1 MEGNLKDIFKEELT
15 TLYGDF
21 HPIVSKFGT
30 SSFGKISSDL
40 CISSSQFSK
49 LISGS
54 ATEGMYIRS
63 IRNIE
68 QLKEHQRVLKDCKQ
82 LKKELAKN
90 KNKGIEDFSAKRNKR
105 TLYISL
111 IFACLISGLALG
123 YYIAKDSIISKSI
136 NADDK
141 HPLSSFFNK
150 IENKSTYLG
159 FLNENEVQD
168 YCPSSAFEGKW
179 KLAKPYKIP
188 LPGSKNSGVYLVA
201 KSADITLVT
210 SKYAENKGR
219 VLLGFEYLTHEVW
232 VDKRRQPLI
241 PEYFDLKTR
250 LFTDLYNNLNFEKD
264 ENFVKIAELKSLFLD
279 EFTILKDSIIRKGQP
294 SGRYVDFLDAELAK
308 TYNVDVDYILNE
320 VISDL
325 TQTKCNST
333 INEYCN
339 PNDLKVNST
348 ISFDCFYSIG
358 IENLGFGGG
367 YPYTKTYQ
375 LVEKN
380 YSDNLICDCGK

>member
-1 MEGNLKDIFKEELT
+1 MEGNLKDIFKDKLIS
-15 TLYGDF
+15 LYGEF

-63 IRNIE
+63 IRNVE
-68 QLKEHQRVLKDCKQ
+68 QLEEHQRVLKDCKQ

-90 KNKGIEDFSAKRNKR
+90 KNKSIEDFSAKRSKNI
-105 TLYISL
+105 LYTSL
-111 IFACLISGLALG
+111 VFACLISGLAIG
-123 YYIAKDSIISKSI
+123 YYFAKDSFILESI

-141 HPLSSFFNK
+141 HPLRLFFNK

-188 LPGSKNSGVYLVA
+188 LPGSKNSGVYLLA
-201 KSADITLVT
+201 KSADVTLVT

-232 VDKRRQPLI
+232 VDKRRQALI
-241 PEYFDLKTR
+241 PEYFDIKTR
-250 LFTDLYNNLNFEKD
+250 LFTDLYNNLDFEKD
-264 ENFVKIAELKSLFLD
+264 DNFVKIAVLKSLFLD
-279 EFTILKDSIIRKGQP
+279 EFTILTDSIIRKGQP

-367 YPYTKTYQ
+367 YPYTKTLQ

-380 YSDNLICDCGK
+380 YSDNLICDCS

>member
-1 MEGNLKDIFKEELT
+1 MEGNLKDIFKEKLT
-15 TLYGDF
+15 DLYGEF

-54 ATEGMYIRS
+54 ATEGMYMRS

-68 QLKEHQRVLKDCKQ
+68 QLTEHQRVLKESKQ

-90 KNKGIEDFSAKRNKR
+90 KNKGIEAFSANQSKKK
-105 TLYISL
+105 LYISL
-111 IFACLISGLALG
+111 IFICLIFGLIIG
-123 YYIAKDSIISKSI
+123 YYFAKGSFPSESI
-136 NADDK
+136 NSHNK
-141 HPLSSFFNK
+141 HPLSPFFNK
-150 IENKSTYLG
+150 TDNKTTYLG
-159 FLNENEVQD
+159 FLNENEVQE

-179 KLAKPYKIP
+179 ILAQPYKIP
-188 LPGSKNSGVYLVA
+188 LPGSKNSGVYLLA

-210 SKYAENKGR
+210 SKYADNKGR

-232 VDKRRQPLI
+232 VDKRRQALI

-250 LFTDLYNNLNFEKD
+250 LFTDLYNNLDFEED
-264 ENFVKIAELKSLFLD
+264 ENFVKIADLKSFFLD

-294 SGRYVDFLDAELAK
+294 SGRYVDFLDTELAK
-308 TYNVDVDYILNE
+308 TYNVDVNYILNE

-325 TQTKCNST
+325 TKTKCNST

-348 ISFDCFYSIG
+348 ISFNCFYSIG
-358 IENLGFGGG
+358 IENLGIGGG
-367 YPYTKTYQ
+367 YPYTKTIQ
-375 LVEKN
+375 LVKKN
-380 YSDNLICDCGK
+380 YSDNLICDCGE

>member
-1 MEGNLKDIFKEELT
+1 MEGNLKDVFKEKLRA
-15 TLYGDF
+15 LYGDF

-68 QLKEHQRVLKDCKQ
+68 QLIEHQGVLKDYKQ
-82 LKKELAKN
+82 LKKELN
-90 KNKGIEDFSAKRNKR
+90 KNKIKLKEDKFFRSKKLLF
-105 TLYISL
+105 TGL
-111 IFACLISGLALG
+111 IFTGLIFGLFIG
-123 YYIAKDSIISKSI
+123 YYFAKDSFLSKSI
-136 NADDK
+136 NANDK
-141 HPLSSFFNK
+141 HPLSPFFNK
-150 IENKSTYLG
+150 TENKSTYLG

-188 LPGSKNSGVYLVA
+188 LPGSKNSGVYLLA
-201 KSADITLVT
+201 KSADIVLVT
-210 SKYAENKGR
+210 SKYAANKGR
-219 VLLGFEYLTHEVW
+219 VLLGFEHLTHEIW
-232 VDKRRQPLI
+232 LDKRRRPLI
-241 PEYFDLKTR
+241 PEYFDAETKSFTE
-250 LFTDLYNNLNFEKD
+250 LFNNLDFKED
-264 ENFVKIAELKSLFLD
+264 ENFVKIADLKSFFLD
-279 EFTILKDSIIRKGQP
+279 EFTIGTDFITRKGQP
-294 SGRYVDFLDAELAK
+294 SGRYIDFIDRKLAK
-308 TYNVDVDYILNE
+308 MYDIDVEYILNE

-325 TQTKCNST
+325 TKTKCNSA

-348 ISFDCFYSIG
+348 ISFDCIYSIG
-358 IENLGFGGG
+358 IENLGIGGG
-367 YPYTKTYQ
+367 YPYTKTIK

-380 YSDNLICDCGK
+380 YSDNLICDCSE

>member
-1 MEGNLKDIFKEELT
+1 MEGNLKDIFKEKLT

-63 IRNIE
+63 IRNVE
-68 QLKEHQRVLKDCKQ
+68 QLIEHQRVLKDSKQ

-90 KNKGIEDFSAKRNKR
+90 KNKGIEDFSTNKSKKK
-105 TLYISL
+105 LYISL
-111 IFACLISGLALG
+111 VFTCLIFGLVIG
-123 YYIAKDSIISKSI
+123 YYFAKDSFLSKSI
-136 NADDK
+136 NSNEK
-141 HPLSSFFNK
+141 HPLSLFFNK
-150 IENKSTYLG
+150 IENKITYLG
-159 FLNENEVQD
+159 FLSEDEVQD

-179 KLAKPYKIP
+179 KLAQPYKIP
-188 LPGSKNSGVYLVA
+188 LPGSKNSGVYLLA

-210 SKYAENKGR
+210 SKYADNKGR
-219 VLLGFEYLTHEVW
+219 VLLGFEHLTHEVW

-241 PEYFDLKTR
+241 PEYFDLETR
-250 LFTDLYNNLNFEKD
+250 SFTDLYNNLDFEED
-264 ENFVKIAELKSLFLD
+264 QNFVKIADLKSFFLD

-294 SGRYVDFLDAELAK
+294 SGRYVDFLDNELAK
-308 TYNVDVDYILNE
+308 TYEVDVDYILNE

-348 ISFDCFYSIG
+348 ISFSCFYSIG

-367 YPYTKTYQ
+367 YPYTKTIQ

-380 YSDNLICDCGK
+380 YSDNLICDCSK

>member
-1 MEGNLKDIFKEELT
+1 MEGNLKDIFKEKLT

-30 SSFGKISSDL
+30 TSFGKISSDL

-68 QLKEHQRVLKDCKQ
+68 QLIEHQRVLKDSKQ
-82 LKKELAKN
+82 LKKELN
-90 KNKGIEDFSAKRNKR
+90 KNKIKLKEDKFFSSKKLFL
-105 TLYISL
+105 TSL
-111 IFACLISGLALG
+111 IFTCLIFGLVIG
-123 YYIAKDSIISKSI
+123 YYFAKDSFHSESI
-136 NADDK
+136 NANDK
-141 HPLSSFFNK
+141 HPLSLFFNK
-150 IENKSTYLG
+150 IENKTTYLG

-179 KLAKPYKIP
+179 KLAQPYKIP
-188 LPGSKNSGVYLVA
+188 LPGSKNSGVYLLA

-210 SKYAENKGR
+210 SKYADNKGR

-241 PEYFDLKTR
+241 PEYFDLETR
-250 LFTDLYNNLNFEKD
+250 LFTDLYNNLDFEGD
-264 ENFVKIAELKSLFLD
+264 ENFVKIADLKSFFLD

-294 SGRYVDFLDAELAK
+294 SGRYVDFLDTELAK
-308 TYNVDVDYILNE
+308 TYDVDVDYILNE

-348 ISFDCFYSIG
+348 ISFNCFYSIG

-367 YPYTKTYQ
+367 YPYTKTLQ